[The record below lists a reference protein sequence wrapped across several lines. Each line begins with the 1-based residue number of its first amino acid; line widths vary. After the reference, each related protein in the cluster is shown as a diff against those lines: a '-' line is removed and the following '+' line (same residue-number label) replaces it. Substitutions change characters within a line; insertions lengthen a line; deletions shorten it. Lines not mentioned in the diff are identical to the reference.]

1 MRYILT
7 LVVLLMLVCCG
18 SYFYAES
25 YTIQCSEKDFV
36 HKVDSFKSVHPE
48 YKWTVRKSGGTLVEA
63 GGPRAPFSSMG
74 DTALLH
80 YDFVFYIPSE
90 NKLFQCHIVPYD
102 SLSFQNEFSL
112 SFSSVADTNYSEIY
126 YLNTDQ
132 SVREKDAKYKHL
144 FEELILEKLN
154 VNWEK

>member
-1 MRYILT
+1 MRYIIILIS
-7 LVVLLMLVCCG
+7 VIMFAGCG
-18 SYFYAES
+18 SYFHAES
-25 YTIQCSEKDFV
+25 YNIQCSKKDFV

-48 YKWTVRKSGGTLVEA
+48 YKWTVCKPDGTLAEA

-102 SLSFQNEFSL
+102 SLSSQDEFSL
-112 SFSSVADTNYSEIY
+112 LFSTVSDTDYIENYH
-126 YLNTDQ
+126 LNT
-132 SVREKDAKYKHL
+132 RESTRMEDARYKRL

-154 VNWEK
+154 VKWF